1 MRSRSRYV
9 SVPILPL
16 PKDRGTDRVAGGGSS
31 NDGSPGWPGAG
42 GGGAESWGV
51 HPAHP
56 NLSPP
61 SLAAE
66 ARPSCRVQGRLLG
79 PPFLLPCALG
89 GRGKLIMQVGEV
101 LSTHGLG
108 LGFLSSFLGFMKR
121 SEVWPERTVPMG
133 WGSLFEYLWGFGIQ
147 KPGPGSSD

>member
-1 MRSRSRYV
+1 M
-9 SVPILPL
+9 
-16 PKDRGTDRVAGGGSS
+16 AGGGSS
-31 NDGSPGWPGAG
+31 NNGSPGWPGAG

-56 NLSPP
+56 NPSPP

-66 ARPSCRVQGRLLG
+66 AGAELPSPRAAAGS
-79 PPFLLPCALG
+79 PLPSAVCSG

-121 SEVWPERTVPMG
+121 SEVWLERTVLMG
-133 WGSLFEYLWGFGIQ
+133 WGSLFGYLWGFGTQ